1 MKKLYYDLD
10 TKKYLTEEEIRK
22 FSLECET
29 RDIMENV
36 YDYLDSTYSIDNQL
50 DLIKNSIYG
59 DIDIVI
65 KNLNGNWN
73 YNIEIQDRNV
83 DYLLNLIENSGSLS
97 DIREM
102 TKQVKEIVE
111 EEQKNKEKALVYI
124 EDRLYYNAETGELAL
139 KCTFDKSNLY
149 ELYTIIKGDEE

>member
-36 YDYLDSTYSIDNQL
+36 YDYLEQTYSIDNQI
-50 DLIKNSIYG
+50 DLIRNSIYG
-59 DIDIVI
+59 DIDTLVE
-65 KNLNGNWN
+65 NLNRNWN
-73 YNIEIQDRNV
+73 YNIDIQDKNV
-83 DYLLNLIENSGSLS
+83 DFLLNLIENSGSLS
-97 DIREM
+97 DIREI

-111 EEQKNKEKALVYI
+111 KEQKNKDKALVYI
-124 EDRLYYNAETGELAL
+124 GDRLYYNAETGEFAL
-139 KCTFDKSNLY
+139 KGTFDKCNLY
-149 ELYTIIKGDEE
+149 ELYKIIKGEE

>member
-36 YDYLDSTYSIDNQL
+36 YDYLDSTYSIDNQV

-59 DIDIVI
+59 DIETLV
-65 KNLNGNWN
+65 KNLNNNWS
-73 YNIEIQDRNV
+73 YNIEIQDKNV
-83 DYLLNLIENSGSLS
+83 NYLLNLIENSGSLT

-102 TKQVKEIVE
+102 IKQVKEIVE

-124 EDRLYYNAETGELAL
+124 GDRLYYNAETGEFAL
-139 KCTFDKSNLY
+139 KGTFDKCDLY
-149 ELYTIIKGDEE
+149 DLYTIIKGEK